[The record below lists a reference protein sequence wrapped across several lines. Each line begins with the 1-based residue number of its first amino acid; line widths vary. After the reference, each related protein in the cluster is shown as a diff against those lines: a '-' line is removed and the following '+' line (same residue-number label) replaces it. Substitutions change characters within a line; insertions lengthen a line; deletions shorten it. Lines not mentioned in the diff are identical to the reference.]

1 MQSTGMQGSTPAG
14 AAREGE
20 TMTEQASA
28 GLSRLTDSAQHTI
41 ERLTQAASQVAG
53 RLSERG
59 EELLHAPA
67 VEKTRAY
74 MREHPLAT
82 IAIAVGVGLVISK
95 LLSRR

>member
-53 RLSERG
+53 RLGERG

-74 MREHPLAT
+74 MREHPVAA
-82 IAIAVGVGLVISK
+82 IAIAVGVGLIISK

>member
-14 AAREGE
+14 AARDGE

-28 GLSRLTDSAQHTI
+28 GLSRLTDSAQQTMQ
-41 ERLTQAASQVAG
+41 RLTNAASQVAG
-53 RLSERG
+53 RLGAQG
-59 EELLHAPA
+59 EELLHSPG

-74 MREHPLAT
+74 MREHPVAT
-82 IAIAVGVGLVISK
+82 IAIALAVGLVISK